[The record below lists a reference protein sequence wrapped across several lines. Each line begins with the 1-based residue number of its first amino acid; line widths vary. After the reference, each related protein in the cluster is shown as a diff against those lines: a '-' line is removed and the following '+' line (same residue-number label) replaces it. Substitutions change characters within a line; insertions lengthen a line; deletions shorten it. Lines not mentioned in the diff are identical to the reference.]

1 METHLAKNGY
11 LANRNDFSFLLKIP
25 GTKAATYVPSPT
37 TNFLAGEGEEGT
49 EVHQNNGVNNQLR
62 PTEEQYAFGKLIQM
76 AMERLFDSL
85 QVQHRADHRIYEAEI
100 IELSE
105 EVNIILVLPPAQ
117 KLVQMSESDP
127 ENCLQLQGQY
137 LVAFEFLSFYDF
149 TKKN

>member
-1 METHLAKNGY
+1 MITKVDQLI
-11 LANRNDFSFLLKIP
+11 SCFL

-49 EVHQNNGVNNQLR
+49 EVQHNNGLSQLR
-62 PTEEQYAFGKLIQM
+62 PTEEQYAFGKLMQM

-85 QVQHRADHRIYEAEI
+85 QVQHKADHRIYEAEI

-105 EVNIILVLPPAQ
+105 EVNLILVLPPAQ

-127 ENCLQLQGQY
+127 ENSLNLQGMNFFKVCQIVPGQSG
-137 LVAFEFLSFYDF
+137 LVVLVI
-149 TKKN
+149 

>member
-1 METHLAKNGY
+1 MIIKVDQLISY
-11 LANRNDFSFLLKIP
+11 FL

-49 EVHQNNGVNNQLR
+49 EVQHNNGLSQLR
-62 PTEEQYAFGKLIQM
+62 PTEEQYAFGKLMQM

-85 QVQHRADHRIYEAEI
+85 QVQHKADHRIYEAEI

-105 EVNIILVLPPAQ
+105 EVNLILVLPPAQ

-127 ENCLQLQGQY
+127 ENSLNLQGMNFFKVCQCTWPIRPC
-137 LVAFEFLSFYDF
+137 FFSHM
-149 TKKN
+149 TK

>member
-1 METHLAKNGY
+1 MTLYSNPFQHPVSVYYWYINIL
-11 LANRNDFSFLLKIP
+11 FLK

-49 EVHQNNGVNNQLR
+49 EVHHNNGLNPLR

-85 QVQHRADHRIYEAEI
+85 QVQHRPDHRIYETEI

-127 ENCLQLQGQY
+127 ENSLHLQGVY
-137 LVAFEFLSFYDF
+137 IFNFL
-149 TKKN
+149 

>member
-1 METHLAKNGY
+1 MILFP
-11 LANRNDFSFLLKIP
+11 L

-49 EVHQNNGVNNQLR
+49 EVHHNNGLNPLR

-85 QVQHRADHRIYEAEI
+85 QVQHRPDHRIYETEI

-127 ENCLQLQGQY
+127 ENSLHLQGVY
-137 LVAFEFLSFYDF
+137 LHKD
-149 TKKN
+149 